1 MSYKEVLQFNGKE
14 CNERNMEE
22 EEIMGKDIRNDKKED
37 EGIIMEEK
45 VRG

>member
-1 MSYKEVLQFNGKE
+1 
-14 CNERNMEE
+14 MEE